1 MVKCYTKKKKDG
13 GNYTTCIGF
22 QKGGKSKVKGVA
34 TVEKKIKTTRKLKN
48 KSTIKPPLTKSK
60 VKPKVK
66 KVKKKVKKVKKKPKR
81 LEGRKASAAEAIFG
95 KAGLGKKDSAVRKLV
110 GSFRKGG
117 KKGKMKNYVSAKQVK
132 NYFKDKKNRS
142 GFDDMFDESV
152 FYPQEENMNQNDF
165 MGLLKVKISSGRK
178 SKRGGAYFWTLPYG
192 DMGDLEEQSGRD
204 RDDLTSNIIDSQRY
218 VAKKGSVAKV
228 GRSYIKSLVEDAK
241 NKKISFDFDE
251 TFQEFNMKD
260 YIESELERRSNELGD
275 EIQFKTEW
283 MGM

>member
-81 LEGRKASAAEAIFG
+81 LEGRKASAAEAVFG
-95 KAGLGKKDSAVRKLV
+95 KAALGKKDSAVRKLV

-132 NYFKDKKNRS
+132 NYFKDKKNRRT
-142 GFDDMFDESV
+142 FDDMFDETV
-152 FYPQEENMNQNDF
+152 FYPQEQAMNENDYY
-165 MGLLKVKISSGRK
+165 GELKVKISSGKGRDGRARMWSLK
-178 SKRGGAYFWTLPYG
+178 YG
-192 DMGDLEEQSGRD
+192 NIDALERQTGRD
-204 RDDLTSNIIDSQRY
+204 RGDLMSDMIDRQQY

-228 GRSYIKSLVEDAK
+228 GRSFIKSLVEDAK

-260 YIESELERRSNELGD
+260 YIESELMRREDELGD

-283 MGM
+283 AGF